1 MKNIRICIR
10 ILISIFLF
18 SSFQCEEEKI
28 ENTMQVEYL
37 SYGTSFGECLGY
49 CVREIVVNGDVTF
62 TKSGWGIEGSL
73 PDSSCSLVFIMSPLP
88 GYLDDI
94 NLDAFLEMNETIG
107 CPDCADGGAEWL
119 ELGFENEVKRVTF
132 EYMIEPEELNNL
144 IPSLRELM
152 AGFNDCR
159 SEE

>member
-1 MKNIRICIR
+1 MKNIRICI
-10 ILISIFLF
+10 LTLFSIFLF
-18 SSFQCEEEKI
+18 SNFQCEKEKMD
-28 ENTMQVEYL
+28 NTMQVDYL

-49 CVREIVVNGDVTF
+49 CVREIVVSGGVTF

-73 PDSSCSLVFIMSPLP
+73 PDTTCSLVFIMSPLP

-119 ELGFENEVKRVTF
+119 ELGFENEVKRVSF
-132 EYMIEPEELNNL
+132 EYMNEPEELKNL
-144 IPSLRELM
+144 IPSLRETM